1 MQSVRNAGAG
11 LSALCWMML
20 PVIAAMAMLGG
31 CSRTPPEPQERITAP
46 PTSLETYGY
55 YTKYLDAGG
64 IPILAAANVDDLA
77 LARLKAIINEM
88 LAKRPD
94 IRGVLQA
101 REIRFA
107 IIPRNSVTTDLP
119 ELRDLYKLFP
129 GRDWNRLTRGVG
141 ATEFIPVV
149 SCAEEN
155 LLKLPSDVYLG
166 ESICVHEFA
175 HTMHEMGLRRLDPG
189 FDDRLEALYRAA
201 LASGV
206 IAGTYAATAV
216 IEYFA
221 EMSQSFLDTNLCRE
235 VADGNHGPVCR
246 NAVLKQ
252 RDPEMWKLLD
262 SIYNLPPVKRQW

>member
-1 MQSVRNAGAG
+1 MRQRVEPGWWAAWVRVGIILAAVAG
-11 LSALCWMML
+11 
-20 PVIAAMAMLGG
+20 GG
-31 CSRTPPEPQERITAP
+31 CSKAPPELKEVITAP
-46 PTSLETYGY
+46 PASMETYGY
-55 YTKYLDAGG
+55 YSKYLDAGG
-64 IPILAAANVDDLA
+64 IPIVAAANVDDLA
-77 LARLKAIINEM
+77 LARLKAIIDEM

-94 IRGVLQA
+94 VRGVLQA

-107 IIPRNSVTTDLP
+107 IIPKNGVTTDLP

-129 GRDWNRLTRGVG
+129 GRDWNKVTRGGG

-175 HTMHEMGLRRLDPG
+175 HTMHEMGLRRLEPG
-189 FDDRLEALYRAA
+189 FDDRLNGLYRAA
-201 LASGV
+201 LDSGV
-206 IAGTYAATAV
+206 IANTYAATAV

-221 EMSQSFLDTNLCRE
+221 EMSQSFLDTNTCRE
-235 VADGNHGPVCR
+235 VNDGYHGPVCR
-246 NAVLKQ
+246 NAILKQ

-262 SIYNLPPVKRQW
+262 SIYNLPPAKRQW

>member
-1 MQSVRNAGAG
+1 MQAEGSAGAG
-11 LSALCWMML
+11 LKAACRMML
-20 PVIAAMAMLGG
+20 PVIAAVVALGG
-31 CSRTPPEPQERITAP
+31 CSRTAPEPQERITAP
-46 PTSLETYGY
+46 PPGLETHGY
-55 YTKYLDAGG
+55 YAKYLDAGG
-64 IPILAAANVDDLA
+64 IPILAAASVDDLA
-77 LARLKAIINEM
+77 LVRLKAIINEM

-94 IRGVLQA
+94 VRGVLQA

-107 IIPRNSVTTDLP
+107 IIPRNSFTTDLP

-129 GRDWNRLTRGVG
+129 GRDWNRVTRGGG

-189 FDDRLEALYRAA
+189 FDDRLNELYRAA
-201 LASGV
+201 LDSGV
-206 IAGTYAATAV
+206 IASTYAATAV

-235 VADGNHGPVCR
+235 VTDGYHGPVCR

-262 SIYNLPPVKRQW
+262 SIYNLPPAKRRW

>member
-1 MQSVRNAGAG
+1 MLQGMKPGGLVAMVRARLFVAAVLAG
-11 LSALCWMML
+11 S
-20 PVIAAMAMLGG
+20 
-31 CSRTPPEPQERITAP
+31 CSKSPPELKEVITAP
-46 PTSLETYGY
+46 PASMETYGY
-55 YTKYLDAGG
+55 YSKYLDAGG
-64 IPILAAANVDDLA
+64 IPILAAGNVDDLA

-88 LAKRPD
+88 LGKRPD
-94 IRGVLQA
+94 VRGVLQA

-107 IIPRNSVTTDLP
+107 IIPKNSVTTDLP

-129 GRDWNRLTRGVG
+129 GRDWNKVTRGGG

-175 HTMHEMGLRRLDPG
+175 HTMHEMGLRRLEPG
-189 FDDRLEALYRAA
+189 FDDRLNELYRAA
-201 LASGV
+201 LDSGV

-235 VADGNHGPVCR
+235 VTDGNHGPVCR

-262 SIYNLPPVKRQW
+262 SIYNLPPAKRQW